1 MAVEIIKV
9 QLDADTKGAEKSV
22 DSFTRKVKTSV
33 GEFENLNE
41 AIGKTQDALGTM
53 KIGSKEF
60 KEASKELQ
68 TLKDRL
74 KDTENNSLRF
84 TEALGKQPGVIGLV
98 GQSLEGLRG
107 TMKVFMAN
115 PIIAV
120 IAGISAAFL
129 ALKESLTRTE
139 EGSAKLTKI
148 TEGLEKIM
156 NGLFAVIE
164 PIAMQLADMVAGLLE
179 NEKVMKTLSTV
190 AGVLGAAFGF
200 VFNNITAVGTYI
212 VDTLVGNFKALVK
225 IATGA
230 GDVLKGVFTF
240 DWDLIKAG
248 SKKVF
253 DGYKDG
259 VTNVINATKT
269 LATTVVDGVVTAF
282 EDGVDAFGEG
292 SKRLTKAGR
301 EEKKKNDEQAK
312 KDKEDAAKQA
322 LADAEAAAQIQLE
335 AELSLLDEKERALRE
350 RQIRYDADKLAL
362 KKAGITDFL
371 ALDAEYALDKA
382 AIEQTAQDKQDAA
395 KKVSDDELKAQNLSD
410 LDFAAYM
417 SELLFAEQQQANQAT
432 YQDEL
437 DLFDKLRA
445 LGKEKLIANEAT
457 ADEIA
462 AYDKETQIQRTELAE
477 AQEEERLGIISNALG
492 GAAQLFGEHTAAAK
506 ALSISQAIID
516 TYSGANKALGAYPP
530 PFNFIAAGAVIA
542 GGLANVKK
550 IIGTKQPKLPGG
562 KTVSEANVPS
572 FSAPAGLQA
581 PQIQSNVGQ
590 TTGTQIAQTI
600 NRTQD
605 KPIKAYVVSTDVSSN
620 QALDRRTNGA
630 ATFSG

>member
-1 MAVEIIKV
+1 MAVEIVKV
-9 QLDADTKGAEKSV
+9 QIEADSKGAEKNI

-190 AGVLGAAFGF
+190 AGVLGAAFGL
-200 VFNNITAVGTYI
+200 VFNNISAVGTYI
-212 VDTLVGNFKALVK
+212 VDVLIGNFKALVAVAK
-225 IATGA
+225 GA

-301 EEKKKNDEQAK
+301 EEKKKLDEQAK
-312 KDKEDAAKQA
+312 KDKEAREAQAKTDRENA
-322 LADAEAAAQIQLE
+322 SKIQLE
-335 AELSLLDEKERALRE
+335 AELSLLDERQRALLERE
-350 RQIRYDADKLAL
+350 MRFNEEKAALIKAGYTDFTALAEEYRLDVNGINQTYDEKDANALKVFTDQQNAL
-362 KKAGITDFL
+362 KKLKRDEDNKNLLAYVQFQIDAKQFQADAEEVITEMQINNIQDVGNVLGMVAGKNKKLAIAALLIEKGGAIAQVVVSTARAIASATAAAAPFLANPVTAGPTSLLLKKIILQSKIGAGIAIAGIT
-371 ALDAEYALDKA
+371 A
-382 AIEQTAQDKQDAA
+382 
-395 KKVSDDELKAQNLSD
+395 
-410 LDFAAYM
+410 
-417 SELLFAEQQQANQAT
+417 
-432 YQDEL
+432 
-437 DLFDKLRA
+437 
-445 LGKEKLIANEAT
+445 
-457 ADEIA
+457 
-462 AYDKETQIQRTELAE
+462 
-477 AQEEERLGIISNALG
+477 
-492 GAAQLFGEHTAAAK
+492 GAAQGIS
-506 ALSISQAIID
+506 SINQAQVPGD
-516 TYSGANKALGAYPP
+516 EGGSASGGGGGA
-530 PFNFIAAGAVIA
+530 
-542 GGLANVKK
+542 
-550 IIGTKQPKLPGG
+550 
-562 KTVSEANVPS
+562 PS
-572 FSAPAGLQA
+572 FASPQGIEA

-590 TTGTQIAQTI
+590 TPGSQIAQTI
-600 NRTQD
+600 SRTQD
-605 KPIKAYVVSTDVSSN
+605 QPVRAYVVSTDVSSN

-630 ATFSG
+630 ATFGG

>member
-9 QLDADTKGAEKSV
+9 QLDADTKGAEKNV
-22 DSFTRKVKTSV
+22 DSFTRSIKTSV

-190 AGVLGAAFGF
+190 AGVLGAAFGV
-200 VFNNITAVGTYI
+200 VFNNIKSVGTFI
-212 VDTLVGNFKALVK
+212 VDVLIGNFKALVAV
-225 IATGA
+225 ATGA
-230 GDVLKGVFTF
+230 GNVIKGVFTF
-240 DWDLIKAG
+240 DWDLIKKG
-248 SKKVF
+248 SKQVF
-253 DGYKDG
+253 DGYSDAVK
-259 VTNVINATKT
+259 NVVKSTKT
-269 LATTVVDGVVTAF
+269 LAVSVVNGVVDGF
-282 EDGVDAFGEG
+282 KDGVKAFGEG
-292 SKRLTKAGR
+292 SKRLTKAGK
-301 EEKKKNDEQAK
+301 EEKKKLDEQAK
-312 KDKEDAAKQA
+312 KDKEAREAQAKS
-322 LADAEAAAQIQLE
+322 DREAASKIQLE
-335 AELSLLDEKERALRE
+335 AELSLLDERQRVLLEREMRFNEEKAALIKAGYTDFTALAEEYRIDVDGIN
-350 RQIRYDADKLAL
+350 QTYDEKDANALKVFTDQQNAL
-362 KKAGITDFL
+362 KKLKRDEDNKNLMDYLNFQLAAKEFQVAAEEVITDMQINNIQDVGNVLGMVAGKNKKLAIAALLIEKGGAIANVIVSTARAIASATAAAAPFIANPLTAGPASLLLKKVILQSKIGAGIAIAGIT
-371 ALDAEYALDKA
+371 A
-382 AIEQTAQDKQDAA
+382 
-395 KKVSDDELKAQNLSD
+395 
-410 LDFAAYM
+410 
-417 SELLFAEQQQANQAT
+417 
-432 YQDEL
+432 
-437 DLFDKLRA
+437 
-445 LGKEKLIANEAT
+445 
-457 ADEIA
+457 
-462 AYDKETQIQRTELAE
+462 
-477 AQEEERLGIISNALG
+477 
-492 GAAQLFGEHTAAAK
+492 GAAQGLSSINAAQVPGEA
-506 ALSISQAIID
+506 
-516 TYSGANKALGAYPP
+516 SGASGGGGGGGA
-530 PFNFIAAGAVIA
+530 
-542 GGLANVKK
+542 
-550 IIGTKQPKLPGG
+550 
-562 KTVSEANVPS
+562 PS
-572 FSAPAGLQA
+572 FNSPQGIEA

-600 NRTQD
+600 GRAQD
-605 KPIKAYVVSTDVSSN
+605 KPVRAYVVSTDVSSN